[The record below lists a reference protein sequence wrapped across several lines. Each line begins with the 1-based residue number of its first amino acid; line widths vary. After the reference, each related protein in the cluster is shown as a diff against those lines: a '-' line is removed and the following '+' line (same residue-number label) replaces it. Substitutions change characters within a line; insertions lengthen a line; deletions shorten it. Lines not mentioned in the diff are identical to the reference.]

1 MIRPRQLDH
10 NEYQATILGPL
21 DAVVQQ
27 LERDGVCVSPARLKA
42 IEDAAEAAS
51 LEHVSDL
58 CKWAGKDVN
67 WNSAKQVQA
76 FLHDELGL
84 PEAEFCKKGAVK
96 DGKVSTD
103 DRALEW
109 IIDHCQGELAVHR
122 ANVQLIRELRRAKRV
137 ARYAREWREL
147 ATPREGGSY
156 ATLHPSYGL
165 ASDDDDRPGARTGRF
180 AVKNPPLNQ
189 VPSNPEK
196 DRFGL
201 RTAFIAPPGYLVVA
215 CDASQLEVVLG
226 ADKATR
232 LFGTTIL
239 ADRLRANEDMHN
251 TTSRYIFGEVLG
263 DEQCKLTPTGKEGLT
278 KYQKHWRGQSK
289 AVRYGVNYRKS
300 GFGFGSS
307 LFDVNGD
314 ALGQET
320 GERIVE
326 AFYQFEP
333 ELRML
338 HDFGSWWTKNKGYSS
353 SALGR
358 WTWLDGHDSKRQ
370 GLFNK
375 ACRKEANYYMQ
386 ATGQEVLALALIA
399 CANDPAL
406 RLMGFRLELPVH
418 DEIVG
423 IVLER
428 HAAEATAIVQSHITG
443 AIELL
448 APLGASGGYGPDW
461 AVAGGK

>member
-1 MIRPRQLDH
+1 MLRPQQLSH
-10 NEYQATILGPL
+10 QSYHAMILGPL
-21 DAVVQQ
+21 DVVVQQ
-27 LERDGVCVSPARLKA
+27 LERDGVCVSRPRLLD
-42 IEDAAEAAS
+42 IESRALAAAEEQREA
-51 LEHVSDL
+51 LN
-58 CKWAGKDVN
+58 KWAGKEVN
-67 WNSAKQVQA
+67 WNSPKQVQEL
-76 FLHDELGL
+76 LHDELKL
-84 PEAEFCKKGAVK
+84 PASPYCKKGAVK

-122 ANVQLIRELRRAKRV
+122 DSVQLVREFRRSKRM
-137 ARYAREWREL
+137 ANYAREWHDLSVDR
-147 ATPREGGSY
+147 GGY

-189 VPSNPEK
+189 VPANPEK

-239 ADRLRANEDMHN
+239 ADKLRAGQDMHIA
-251 TTSRYIFGEVLG
+251 TARYVFGEVLG
-263 DEQCKLTPTGKEGLT
+263 DELCRTTPDSEFKKNKHTS
-278 KYQKHWRGQSK
+278 HWRGQAK
-289 AVRYGVNYRKS
+289 AVRYGVNYRKT
-300 GFGFGSS
+300 GYGFGSS
-307 LFDVNGD
+307 LFDQAGD
-314 ALGQET
+314 ALGEEA
-320 GERIVE
+320 GERIVQ
-326 AFYQFEP
+326 AFYDFEP

-338 HDFGSWWTKNKGYSS
+338 HDFGTWWTKNKGYSS

-358 WTWLDGHDSKRQ
+358 WTWLDGWNSPQR

-375 ACRKEANYYMQ
+375 ACRKEANWYMQ
-386 ATGQEVLALALIA
+386 STGQEVLALALIA
-399 CANDPAL
+399 CSNDKRL
-406 RLMGFRLELPVH
+406 RAMGFRLMLPVH

-423 IVLER
+423 IVKEA
-428 HAAEATAIVQSHITG
+428 HAAEATAIVQGHITG
-443 AIELL
+443 VMELL

-461 AVAGGK
+461 GIAGGK